1 MSRIL
6 TTGKRSRMLAAG
18 VLTAGLLGGVG
29 FVQAAN
35 GEAGGANGVQAADQH
50 RALPT
55 SAKKACTKYWIVVNA
70 DGTPARGSCGAKSS
84 VSLGAGSGTYQVN
97 WTRSERLCGRF
108 ATAGLPGH
116 AGTQPASFVTTVGRF
131 GKPKSTFVATYD
143 KNGVPADQPFSLH
156 LTC

>member
-1 MSRIL
+1 MSGIL
-6 TTGKRSRMLAAG
+6 TTRKRSRMLAAG

-35 GEAGGANGVQAADQH
+35 GEPGGANGVQAADQH

-84 VSLGAGSGTYQVN
+84 VSLGTGSGSYQVN

-108 ATAGLPGH
+108 ATVGLPGNS
-116 AGTQPASFVTTVGRF
+116 GTQPPAFVTTVGRVA
-131 GKPKSTFVATYD
+131 KPTSTFVSTYD
-143 KNGVPADQPFSLH
+143 KNGAPADQPFSLH
-156 LTC
+156 LAC